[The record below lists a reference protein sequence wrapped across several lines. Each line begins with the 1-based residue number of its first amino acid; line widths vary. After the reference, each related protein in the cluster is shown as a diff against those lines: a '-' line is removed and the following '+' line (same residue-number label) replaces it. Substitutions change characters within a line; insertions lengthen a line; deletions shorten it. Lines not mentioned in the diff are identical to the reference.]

1 MYSLYIRLDIRK
13 SSCKKGGKWK
23 ENTNGCCFIFKSPRE
38 KKSKTVLHFGFHA
51 MDSGSMYWSP
61 DSLSVELGFR
71 ILSLAGFRI
80 PKPRIPGLHEQKF
93 PGSRIP
99 QVGMFNNYY
108 SSLNGLWVNSGRMG
122 YWLKGHEGERNNYFS
137 KIQLVGQKYR
147 EQKIFSYLKLD
158 FNPFFRQKAGAFR
171 YYVGYN
177 I

>member
-1 MYSLYIRLDIRK
+1 MKRKQQWVFFYIQIAP
-13 SSCKKGGKWK
+13 W
-23 ENTNGCCFIFKSPRE
+23 

-99 QVGMFNNYY
+99 LVRMFNNYS

-137 KIQLVGQKYR
+137 KFQLVGQKHR
-147 EQKIFSYLKLD
+147 EQKIFSFLKLD
-158 FNPFFRQKAGAFR
+158 FNPFLPPKSRRFSLL
-171 YYVGYN
+171 VGYN
-177 I
+177 V